1 MALIT
6 EGFSAENRS
15 SEKNYC
21 DKLEP
26 QEMGATGVQ
35 GTGVQEQE
43 NSTPS
48 PPSSCRSVTSSSGV
62 VAPTPPVIASSSTP
76 NKQKSDHFVSR
87 MKLFFQGGASKAE
100 RPQSPGPPPQ
110 RRYLQNCCI
119 ETDAKKSVVS
129 FFASVSKSCML
140 KSIPVEVSGFE

>member
-15 SEKNYC
+15 SENYC

-26 QEMGATGVQ
+26 QEIMGATGVQQ

-48 PPSSCRSVTSSSGV
+48 PPSSCRSVTSTSGV
-62 VAPTPPVIASSSTP
+62 VAPTPPVTASSSTP

-110 RRYLQNCCI
+110 RRYLQIFAICVL
-119 ETDAKKSVVS
+119 EFKK
-129 FFASVSKSCML
+129 AQNT
-140 KSIPVEVSGFE
+140 

>member
-6 EGFSAENRS
+6 KGFSAENRS
-15 SEKNYC
+15 SETYC

-26 QEMGATGVQ
+26 QEIMGATGVQQ

-48 PPSSCRSVTSSSGV
+48 PPSSCRSVTSSSGI
-62 VAPTPPVIASSSTP
+62 VAPTPPVQGASSSTP

-110 RRYLQNCCI
+110 RRYKFV
-119 ETDAKKSVVS
+119 T
-129 FFASVSKSCML
+129 
-140 KSIPVEVSGFE
+140 